1 MNENQPRSK
10 LSKIINLVAHVVL
23 LQCYTM
29 CVLSESIINLKLFYI
44 DKKFG
49 FDSTWVY
56 YQFLEVWTIWY
67 DIHYIILIR

>member
-23 LQCYTM
+23 LQ